1 MIKLADTIEN
11 GQKTIVLPKQDD
23 REATVHAI
31 LNEVYAALRARGYD
45 PVNQI
50 VGYILSGDPGYIT
63 NYQSARSLICKIE
76 RDELL
81 SVLLRSYL
89 KEQ

>member
-1 MIKLADTIEN
+1 MATSDKRPTRE
-11 GQKTIVLPKQDD
+11 QKTIVLPKQDD
-23 REATVHAI
+23 REAMVHTI
-31 LNEVYAALRARGYD
+31 LNEVYRALRAKGYD

-63 NYQSARSLICKIE
+63 NYDSARSLIVKIE

-81 SVLLRSYL
+81 GVLLTAYL
-89 KEQ
+89 REK